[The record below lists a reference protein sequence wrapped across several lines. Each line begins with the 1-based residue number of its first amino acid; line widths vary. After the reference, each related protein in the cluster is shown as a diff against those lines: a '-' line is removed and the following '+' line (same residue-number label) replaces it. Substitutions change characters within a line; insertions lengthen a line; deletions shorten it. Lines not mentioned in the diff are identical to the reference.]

1 MDIERLEIDAN
12 GYTFTARAAGPL
24 DGRPVMLLHG
34 FPETSWCWRPA
45 LAALGAAGYRAF
57 APDQRGYS
65 KRARPKGVEH
75 YTIANLAS
83 DVLALADT
91 LEISAFDLVGHDWG
105 GMLAWVIGSRHAE
118 RVRSLAVVSTPHPLA
133 MQSALAGADPG
144 QAGRSSYVARFRE
157 ADEPE
162 RILLGPD
169 ASGSGLRR
177 MFESTGIGPDG
188 AIDPSVIDEYVEVL
202 REPGAMTA
210 ALNWY
215 RAMRRSDVADLA
227 PIEVPTLYV
236 WSTED
241 VALGRVAAEAS
252 AQWVKGR
259 YQFVVLDGVSHW
271 VPEERPE
278 ELNRLLLSHLADT

>member
-12 GYTFTARAAGPL
+12 GFTFTARAAGPH

-34 FPETSWCWRPA
+34 FPETSWCWRPT
-45 LAALGAAGYRAF
+45 LAALGAAGCRAV

-65 KRARPKGVEH
+65 PRARPEGVEH
-75 YTIANLAS
+75 YTIPNLMS

-91 LEISAFDLVGHDWG
+91 LEIDTFDLVGHDWG
-105 GMLAWVIGSRHAE
+105 GMLTWVLGARHPE
-118 RVRSLAVVSTPHPLA
+118 RVRSLSVVSTPHPLA
-133 MQSALAGADPG
+133 MQAAIGGADPE
-144 QAGRSSYVARFRE
+144 QVGRSSYVNRFRK

-162 RILLGPD
+162 QLLLGPD
-169 ASGSGLRR
+169 GSGSGLRR
-177 MFESTGIGPDG
+177 MFESTGLGPNVD
-188 AIDPSVIDEYVEVL
+188 ADHSVIDEYVAVL

-215 RAMRRSDVADLA
+215 RAMHRSDVADLP
-227 PIEVPTLYV
+227 PITMPTLYV

-252 AQWVKGR
+252 GQWVTGR
-259 YQFVVLDGVSHW
+259 YQFVVFDGVSHW

-278 ELNRLLLSHLADT
+278 ELNQLLMSHLAEC

>member
-24 DGRPVMLLHG
+24 DGRPVVLLHG

-45 LAALGAAGYRAF
+45 LAALGAAGYRGF

-65 KRARPKGVEH
+65 PRARPEGAEH
-75 YTIANLAS
+75 YAIGNLVS

-91 LEISAFDLVGHDWG
+91 LEVSSFDLVGHDWG
-105 GMLAWVIGSRHAE
+105 GMLAWVIGSRYAD
-118 RVRSLAVVSTPHPLA
+118 RVRSLTIVSTPHPLA
-133 MQSALAGADPG
+133 MQSAMAGADPE

-162 RILLGPD
+162 QILLGPD
-169 ASGSGLRR
+169 GSGSGLRR
-177 MFESTGIGPDG
+177 MFDSTGLGPDSNV
-188 AIDPSVIDEYVEVL
+188 DRSMIDEYVAVL

-215 RAMRRSDVADLA
+215 RAMRRSDVADLQ
-227 PIEVPTLYV
+227 PIMMPTLYV

-252 AQWVKGR
+252 AQWVAGR
-259 YQFVVLDGVSHW
+259 YQFVVFDGVSHW
-271 VPEERPE
+271 IPEERPE
-278 ELNRLLLSHLADT
+278 ELNQLLLAHLADT